1 MLYYLK
7 VGGPIL
13 WVLVVM
19 SVISLGVIL
28 ERFIFFFRYD
38 RKTSKVFKTQVV
50 IAMSANDKKKA
61 IELCRNEKNCVGSSV
76 KKFLIRCK
84 DDKDFHHYDQ
94 LIKEIVMEE
103 LGKLEDRLYLLAII
117 GAIAPMLGLLGT
129 VTGMISAFT
138 SLSEFGAGDSTKVAA
153 GISEALLTT
162 AAGLMIAIPAVF
174 VYNILNKKI
183 ESREEEIDSVVTN
196 IINIVRE

>member
-1 MLYYLK
+1 
-7 VGGPIL
+7 
-13 WVLVVM
+13 
-19 SVISLGVIL
+19 
-28 ERFIFFFRYD
+28 
-38 RKTSKVFKTQVV
+38 
-50 IAMSANDKKKA
+50 
-61 IELCRNEKNCVGSSV
+61 
-76 KKFLIRCK
+76 
-84 DDKDFHHYDQ
+84 
-94 LIKEIVMEE
+94 MEE